1 MDNAKKNRKRRRKK
15 KKKKKALVPTR
26 PRFKAVQTHVDAGVQ
41 RGRHCDDRGTPVWT
55 NVTYCRSRLA
65 LCITAVTPDNNRR
78 QWLRQRRQCGV
89 TNDRVGGSRVLLL
102 LFFSARSVCEP
113 FYCRVKG
120 APFGHLPSFYLS
132 FFDDATA
139 TLRHSPRIL
148 LARHARPAIH
158 PRKSSPSFRRKYL
171 DNSQTTRPRRR
182 RFREGVHC
190 ATDFEKLRS
199 YSC

>member
-102 LFFSARSVCEP
+102 LFFFSPLGLRALLLSRQGRAFRS
-113 FYCRVKG
+113 
-120 APFGHLPSFYLS
+120 PSFFLS
-132 FFDDATA
+132 FF
-139 TLRHSPRIL
+139 
-148 LARHARPAIH
+148 
-158 PRKSSPSFRRKYL
+158 FRRR
-171 DNSQTTRPRRR
+171 DRDAET
-182 RFREGVHC
+182 
-190 ATDFEKLRS
+190 
-199 YSC
+199 